1 MNKPKNQ
8 TAQLTKL
15 ALLVAIT
22 LVMAYTPLGYLRT
35 PMLSVSFLTIPVAV
49 GGILMGPGTG
59 ALLGLVFGLTSFSQA
74 FTDGGMKSVLLSLNP
89 LACFITTVVARV
101 LCGWLAALVVK
112 VCGTFDKRKIWSYF
126 VGSFLCPLLNTV
138 FFMGFIVI
146 FYYNTDYIQGLC
158 RDFGVGNP
166 FTLVLAMVSI
176 QGIIEL
182 LSCGL
187 LGGLIAKGVSRA
199 IRK

>member
-35 PMLSVSFLTIPVAV
+35 PMLSVSL
-49 GGILMGPGTG
+49 
-59 ALLGLVFGLTSFSQA
+59 A

-101 LCGWLAALVVK
+101 LCGWLAALVFK